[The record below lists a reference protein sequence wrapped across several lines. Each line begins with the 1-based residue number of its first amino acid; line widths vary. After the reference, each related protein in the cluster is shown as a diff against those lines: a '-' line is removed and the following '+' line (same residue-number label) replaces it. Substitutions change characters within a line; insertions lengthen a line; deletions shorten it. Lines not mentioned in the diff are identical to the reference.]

1 MKGRA
6 RKARRPAPRFS
17 IAAVLRNE
25 SHRLPRLLESLT
37 AFRDRGGEIVVLDT
51 GSDDGTPRLAAE
63 AGCRV
68 EVEPRR
74 FNGRLS
80 EKDGARIG
88 KAFDFA
94 GGTLLLPGQ
103 RVFNLAAARNHA
115 ASLAKHDFVLAVD
128 GSDVVEAMDLDALDE
143 AVRGGRF
150 DVLKFETRRLQGE
163 RWFAEHRDYFA
174 DRRTTRWYGRAHCF
188 VKPMRA
194 GKAPRTAV
202 LPGACLRVTHH
213 TDGTKTRDHQF
224 AGVALDLLASPGA
237 PDRRFLLG
245 RELAMR
251 GAYRPALDA
260 FLAVDD
266 PHVPNGLR
274 SSALSMAA
282 MCLAAQSPDDEDG
295 VADLLFKAIRRDPSR
310 RDPLLHLARRRLAA
324 GDFQGAVSFATAALQ
339 IPARVGLSESEENL
353 RDGPH
358 AVLYWALFWLGRRD
372 EARGHFR
379 ICLEQ
384 DPKNP
389 VYRGHAKLFA
399 QGLQPRS
406 P

>member
-1 MKGRA
+1 M
-6 RKARRPAPRFS
+6 
-17 IAAVLRNE
+17 
-25 SHRLPRLLESLT
+25 
-37 AFRDRGGEIVVLDT
+37 
-51 GSDDGTPRLAAE
+51 
-63 AGCRV
+63 
-68 EVEPRR
+68 
-74 FNGRLS
+74 
-80 EKDGARIG
+80 
-88 KAFDFA
+88 
-94 GGTLLLPGQ
+94 
-103 RVFNLAAARNHA
+103 
-115 ASLAKHDFVLAVD
+115 
-128 GSDVVEAMDLDALDE
+128 
-143 AVRGGRF
+143 
-150 DVLKFETRRLQGE
+150 
-163 RWFAEHRDYFA
+163 
-174 DRRTTRWYGRAHCF
+174 
-188 VKPMRA
+188 
-194 GKAPRTAV
+194 

-324 GDFQGAVSFATAALQ
+324 GEFQGAVSFATAALQ

>member
-6 RKARRPAPRFS
+6 RKNRRPAPRFS

-25 SHRLPRLLESLT
+25 SHRFPRLLESLT

-51 GSDDGTPRLAAE
+51 GSDDGTPRLAAA

-80 EKDGARIG
+80 GKDVARIE
-88 KAFDFA
+88 KAFDLP
-94 GGTLLLPGQ
+94 GGPPLLLPGQ

-115 ASLAKHDFVLAVD
+115 ASLAKNDFVLAVD
-128 GSDVVEAMDLDALDE
+128 GSDVVEALDVDFLDQ
-143 AVRGGRF
+143 AVRGGAF
-150 DVLKFETRRLQGE
+150 DVLKFETRRLHGE

-174 DRRTTRWYGRAHCF
+174 DRRTTRWHGRAHSF
-188 VKPMRA
+188 VTPIRA
-194 GKAPRTAV
+194 GLVPRMAV
-202 LPGACLRVTHH
+202 MPRDRLRVTHH

-224 AGVALDLLASPGA
+224 AGVALDLLASPTA
-237 PDRRFLLG
+237 PDRRFLLA

-260 FLAVDD
+260 FLAVDR
-266 PHVPNGLR
+266 PRVPNSLR
-274 SSALSMAA
+274 SSTLSMAA
-282 MCLAAQSPDDEDG
+282 VCLAVLSPGDEDG
-295 VADLLFKAIRRDPSR
+295 VADLLSKAMRRDPSR

-324 GDFQGAVSFATAALQ
+324 GDFQGAVSFATAALS

-353 RDGPH
+353 REGPH
-358 AVLYWALFWLGRRD
+358 AILYWALFWLGRRD
-372 EARGHFR
+372 EASRHFL
-379 ICLEQ
+379 ICLQQ

-389 VYRGHAKLFA
+389 AYLDHAKLFA
-399 QGLQPRS
+399 QGS
-406 P
+406 GA